1 MKSQN
6 EKQLLKKAKKIADPL
21 KRQLFIIGILTRV
34 LEKYNLKP
42 VVVGGFALEFYTTG
56 GYNTGDI
63 DLVFSDGQLLNEIL
77 SGWGFKKEGRHWIHE
92 ELDVFIE
99 APGSTLTPEEK
110 KHLSEVTVDGLAVYL
125 IGVED
130 LIIDRL
136 NAYVHWQSK
145 DDGYWTKELMIIHQK
160 KIDWKYLQKRSKE
173 EQTLPALQKLR
184 KQIKKISQ
192 IG

>member
-1 MKSQN
+1 MKK
-6 EKQLLKKAKKIADPL
+6 EKERQLLEKVRKIVDPL
-21 KRQLFIIGILTRV
+21 KRQLFIIGILTKN
-34 LEKYNLKP
+34 LKKYNLQP
-42 VVVGGFALEFYTTG
+42 VIVGGFALEFYTTG

-110 KHLSEVTVDGLAVYL
+110 TVDGLAVYL

-160 KIDWKYLQKRSKE
+160 KIDWKYLQKKSKE

-184 KQIKKISQ
+184 KQFKKISQ